1 MKLQTILQEDLK
13 YSMEAIAA
21 DQELSHQI
29 QVLLTA
35 LSLLDPP
42 VDSRLGPSLQLL
54 SRNSKI

>member
-42 VDSRLGPSLQLL
+42 VDSMGPSLQLL